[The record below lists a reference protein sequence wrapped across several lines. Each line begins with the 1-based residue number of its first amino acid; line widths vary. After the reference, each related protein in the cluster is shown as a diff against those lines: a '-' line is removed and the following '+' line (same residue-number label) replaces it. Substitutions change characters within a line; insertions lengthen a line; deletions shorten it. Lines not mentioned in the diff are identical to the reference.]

1 MSYWSYGILDYGYHL
16 NDLLHILNI
25 LTLNTCLSKTS
36 NTLFVGHGFIHQQ
49 VGLTQYAL
57 EL

>member
-1 MSYWSYGILDYGYHL
+1 MMSYYGYHL

-25 LTLNTCLSKTS
+25 LTLNTCLSKTP
-36 NTLFVGHGFIHQQ
+36 NTLFFGHGFIHQQ